1 MRSVIVGGGVAGISA
16 AMDVARRGLGEVIV
30 LSDETYPYYYR
41 PQLTEFLA
49 GNLSLERLIRRP
61 LSWYQE
67 RGIDVRLGTR
77 AARLLPDAKSVVLQG
92 GDEIGDHIPCSVGLS
107 GNDPNSRVT
116 GGQSAQCR
124 RLAAGG
130 RTEHEQ
136 STLCL
141 GAVDGRLLTLLG
153 WQVDEAE
160 TSDAVARK
168 GCSLQHGRKRLA
180 PRPTGRRR
188 LTPSLRHEHDV
199 RP

>member
-77 AARLLPDAKSVVLQG
+77 AARLLPDAKSVVLKVAMRSATT
-92 GDEIGDHIPCSVGLS
+92 DCSSQWAVFPSSL
-107 GNDPNSRVT
+107 RYR
-116 GGQSAQCR
+116 GGQTGVYTWKYSRTRWRWR
-124 RLAAGG
+124 RWHHVPGYHRGRWRPAGPG
-130 RTEHEQ
+130 ACSRPSQVLLEHHR
-136 STLCL
+136 
-141 GAVDGRLLTLLG
+141 A
-153 WQVDEAE
+153 
-160 TSDAVARK
+160 
-168 GCSLQHGRKRLA
+168 
-180 PRPTGRRR
+180 
-188 LTPSLRHEHDV
+188 
-199 RP
+199 